1 MNERLHDLTPKWV
14 LLDVSLS
21 PNVHIYAPPPS
32 PFKWRIVY
40 LNRPGQT
47 HCDEVSM
54 KYNTILKGK
63 YNWLPRNT
71 LYFVESGAKHYNPNP
86 TKDYLWSIIVVNI
99 ILQVNKNIEWKNPA
113 IGV

>member
-1 MNERLHDLTPKWV
+1 MRYLSNKSFHRIERSKMNERLHYLTPKWV

-54 KYNTILKGK
+54 KYNTFHV
-63 YNWLPRNT
+63 
-71 LYFVESGAKHYNPNP
+71 FVNMGGCDCCRTPNEQLFRQLHV
-86 TKDYLWSIIVVNI
+86 YR
-99 ILQVNKNIEWKNPA
+99 
-113 IGV
+113 G